1 MIIVNVSIRFILEKF
16 NVVGIFFVIL
26 VEVLVLS
33 IVFVLF
39 LNNLSVWMKIVVNVE
54 WVIDNSFFVLGEV
67 IIIFD
72 ISVVI

>member
-33 IVFVLF
+33 MVFVLF